1 MKAPGYQNINNIKL
15 MQQNIGCNIL
25 AFSDILE
32 DLTSSVTKV
41 KKDEYS
47 LLIKGKSLL
56 QDIII
61 QIKESLL
68 VVLISYLE
76 ITREYLNM

>member
-47 LLIKGKSLL
+47 LRLCKRFLRFVKRVYCRIL
-56 QDIII
+56 
-61 QIKESLL
+61 
-68 VVLISYLE
+68 
-76 ITREYLNM
+76 

>member
-32 DLTSSVTKV
+32 DLTS
-41 KKDEYS
+41 
-47 LLIKGKSLL
+47 
-56 QDIII
+56 
-61 QIKESLL
+61 KEG
-68 VVLISYLE
+68 
-76 ITREYLNM
+76 